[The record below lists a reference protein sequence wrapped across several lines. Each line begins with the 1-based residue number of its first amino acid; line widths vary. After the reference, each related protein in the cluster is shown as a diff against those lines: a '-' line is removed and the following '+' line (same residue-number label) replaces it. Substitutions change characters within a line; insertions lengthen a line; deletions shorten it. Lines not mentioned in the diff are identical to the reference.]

1 MNNNDAK
8 LILQVYRPGGEDATD
23 PFFAEALEQARL
35 DPALRIW
42 FAEQQAK
49 DERMRGALQ
58 IIVPPHDLRDM
69 IVRTQ
74 KIAQFP
80 SGANRRKTQFGTLL
94 AIAACILFFLVAGG
108 LIRLGMDRTQ
118 DHA

>member
-8 LILQVYRPGGEDATD
+8 LILQAYRPSGEDARD

-42 FAEQQAK
+42 FAERQAK
-49 DERMRGALQ
+49 DERMRETLQ
-58 IIVPPHDLRDM
+58 LIVPPPDLRDM
-69 IVRTQ
+69 IVRIQ

-80 SGANRRKTQFGTLL
+80 SGASRRKTQFSTLL
-94 AIAACILFFLVAGG
+94 AIAACI
-108 LIRLGMDRTQ
+108 
-118 DHA
+118 